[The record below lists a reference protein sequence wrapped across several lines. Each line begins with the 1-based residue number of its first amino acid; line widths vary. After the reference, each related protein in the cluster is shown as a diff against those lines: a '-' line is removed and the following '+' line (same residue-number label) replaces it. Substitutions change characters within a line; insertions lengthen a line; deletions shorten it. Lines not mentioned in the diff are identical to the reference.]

1 MREGAM
7 RKLLALCAALLVATP
22 AFAKDIIGN
31 FYGHTMKVT
40 GPTGATHLFHYRPD
54 FTFTENVNGHA
65 YAGHWLVHGYSV
77 CLMYGPPLNQALP
90 DGRCVP
96 IAANHYADKKT
107 ILAQDTPPRPL
118 LIHIVR

>member
-1 MREGAM
+1 M
-7 RKLLALCAALLVATP
+7 RKLLAICMTAMFATP
-22 AFAKDIIGN
+22 VFANDIIGN

-40 GPTGATHLFHYRPD
+40 GPTGAAHYFHYRPN

-65 YAGHWLVHGYSV
+65 YAGHWLVRGYSV

-96 IAANHYADKKT
+96 IAANHYADKKV
-107 ILAQDTPPRPL
+107 AAADTTPRAL